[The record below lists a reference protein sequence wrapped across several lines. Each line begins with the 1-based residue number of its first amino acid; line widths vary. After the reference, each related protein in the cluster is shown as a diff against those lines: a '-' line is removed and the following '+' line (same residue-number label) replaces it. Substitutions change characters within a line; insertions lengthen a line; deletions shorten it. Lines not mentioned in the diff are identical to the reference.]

1 MPRNGKA
8 GAQRALNWTALNQ
21 AECLRQGKSPYR
33 TNKGGARPPCISLRG
48 CIPAIYR
55 NLRHFSQLS
64 ADKRPGNPGAL
75 RSALTCACIVA
86 AALII
91 GGCGSAPRRAAVER
105 DAGVAA
111 PKPAP
116 RGGGYYQDDGP
127 GGNPPA
133 NLDQIA
139 DAEPRL
145 EPLARAANNP
155 YTVFGRQYVPY
166 RTLTPYRERGIGSW
180 YGRKFH
186 GQRTSSGEP
195 YDMYAM
201 TAAHTTLP
209 IPSYA
214 RVTNLANGRSVIVRI
229 NDRGPFLSGRLID
242 LSYAAAY
249 KLGYVGTGSATVEV
263 ESITADAM
271 PLIAARRQAAQTVAA
286 AAAPPEAR
294 RPEAEARP
302 MAPVVLAAAEA
313 AEPARPIPVDA
324 EAGGIYLQLGA
335 FSARANAENF
345 RVRVYQQLAW
355 LNDAIRI
362 FARDGMY
369 RLDLGPYRDR
379 DEAAGMAEKI
389 REALQVTPFI
399 VVR

>member
-1 MPRNGKA
+1 MAHWGGA
-8 GAQRALNWTALNQ
+8 GWQWKTQLAQR
-21 AECLRQGKSPYR
+21 
-33 TNKGGARPPCISLRG
+33 
-48 CIPAIYR
+48 
-55 NLRHFSQLS
+55 
-64 ADKRPGNPGAL
+64 NPGAPF
-75 RSALTCACIVA
+75 SAAGWTCALA
-86 AALII
+86 AALIL
-91 GGCGSAPRRAAVER
+91 GGCGNAPKRGAVER

-116 RGGGYYQDDGP
+116 GAAAPRGGYYQDDGP
-127 GGNPPA
+127 GDNPPA

-155 YTVFGRQYVPY
+155 YTVFGQQYLPY
-166 RTLTPYRERGIGSW
+166 RTLTPYRKRGIGSW

-201 TAAHTTLP
+201 SAAHTTLP

-214 RVTNLANGRSVIVRI
+214 RVTNVANGRSVIVRI
-229 NDRGPFLSGRLID
+229 NDRGPFHSGRLID
-242 LSYAAAY
+242 LSYTAAY
-249 KLGYVGTGSATVEV
+249 KLGYVGAGSATVEV
-263 ESITADAM
+263 ESITAEEM
-271 PLIAARRQAAQTVAA
+271 PLVAAQ
-286 AAAPPEAR
+286 R
-294 RPEAEARP
+294 RPAQQAVTAAEQPQVGPPVADTRP
-302 MAPVVLAAAEA
+302 IAPVILAAVSPLP
-313 AEPARPIPVDA
+313 AEPAQPIPLDA

-335 FSARANAENF
+335 FSARDNAESF

-389 REALQVTPFI
+389 DAALQFKPI
-399 VVR
+399 VVVR

>member
-1 MPRNGKA
+1 MPPRGKADNLQGPRQAPRNPA
-8 GAQRALNWTALNQ
+8 A
-21 AECLRQGKSPYR
+21 
-33 TNKGGARPPCISLRG
+33 SLRAVH
-48 CIPAIYR
+48 CVCLA
-55 NLRHFSQLS
+55 
-64 ADKRPGNPGAL
+64 
-75 RSALTCACIVA
+75 A

-91 GGCGSAPRRAAVER
+91 AGCGSAPKRAASER

-111 PKPAP
+111 RKPATSAAAP
-116 RGGGYYQDDGP
+116 RASRGGAYYQDDGP
-127 GGNPPA
+127 GDNPPA

-155 YTVFGRQYVPY
+155 YTVFGQRYVPY
-166 RTLTPYRERGIGSW
+166 KTLTPYRQRGIGSW

-186 GQRTSSGEP
+186 GQRTSSGET

-201 TAAHTTLP
+201 SAAHATLP
-209 IPSYA
+209 IPSYT

-229 NDRGPFLSGRLID
+229 NDRGPFHSGRLID

-249 KLGYVGTGSATVEV
+249 KLGYAGAGSASVEV
-263 ESITADAM
+263 ESITPEEM
-271 PLIAARRQAAQTVAA
+271 PLIAARRREAAP
-286 AAAPPEAR
+286 AAAPP
-294 RPEAEARP
+294 PEAPPA
-302 MAPVVLAAAEA
+302 LAD
-313 AEPARPIPVDA
+313 ARPIAPVIVAAASPLPAEPTEAAPVLPVDA
-324 EAGGIYLQLGA
+324 VAGGIYLQLGA
-335 FSARANAENF
+335 FSARDNAENF

-362 FARDGMY
+362 FPRDGMY

-379 DEAAGMAEKI
+379 DEAHGMAEKI
-389 REALQVTPFI
+389 REALQFKPLV

>member
-1 MPRNGKA
+1 MPHKGKA
-8 GAQRALNWTALNQ
+8 DSPQVPGHPRAFCTAP
-21 AECLRQGKSPYR
+21 RVV
-33 TNKGGARPPCISLRG
+33 
-48 CIPAIYR
+48 
-55 NLRHFSQLS
+55 
-64 ADKRPGNPGAL
+64 
-75 RSALTCACIVA
+75 CIVA
-86 AALII
+86 AALVI
-91 GGCGSAPRRAAVER
+91 GGCSSAPRRAALER
-105 DAGVAA
+105 DAGVTAEKPGAA
-111 PKPAP
+111 AP

-127 GGNPPA
+127 GDNPPA

-155 YTVFGRQYVPY
+155 YTVFGQQYVPFK
-166 RTLTPYRERGIGSW
+166 TLAPYRKRGIGSW

-186 GQRTSSGEP
+186 GQRTSNGET

-201 TAAHTTLP
+201 SAAHTTLP

-249 KLGYVGTGSATVEV
+249 KLGYVGAGSATVEV
-263 ESITADAM
+263 ESITPEEI
-271 PLIAARRQAAQTVAA
+271 PLIAAQQRQAAQAITTAATATAAPKQDAQAPVIDTRITAPVIAA
-286 AAAPPEAR
+286 AAGTPP
-294 RPEAEARP
+294 AE
-302 MAPVVLAAAEA
+302 
-313 AEPARPIPVDA
+313 RPIPVDA

-335 FSARANAENF
+335 FSARDNAENF
-345 RVRVYQQLAW
+345 RVRVYQRLAW

-362 FARDGMY
+362 YARDGMY
-369 RLDLGPYRDR
+369 RLHLGPYRDR
-379 DEAAGMAEKI
+379 DEAAGVAERI
-389 REALQVTPFI
+389 AAALQFKPVV